1 MPTPFMIFG
10 LGAQMNRFFEAN
22 QVAAAA
28 ATHEPDPSESAY
40 LNAQALHGGGGL
52 TYEGTQSGGLEGHG
66 SLGGDAEALG
76 NGRGDSTALRRARV
90 AAFSAQIKAELEQAS
105 YVKMVA
111 SYEKNFD
118 QLLKDFMGW
127 LAVNARYQ
135 ANTHLANLVTRL
147 DYNGFFSEGRAKP

>member
-1 MPTPFMIFG
+1 
-10 LGAQMNRFFEAN
+10 MNRFFEAN
-22 QVAAAA
+22 RVAAAA
-28 ATHEPDPSESAY
+28 ATLDPAAAHAKHMGPRFALGAGASE
-40 LNAQALHGGGGL
+40 GGEAGGL
-52 TYEGTQSGGLEGHG
+52 DGHG

-76 NGRGDSTALRRARV
+76 SGRGDSTALRRARV

-118 QLLKDFMGW
+118 ALLQDFMGK
-127 LAVNARYQ
+127 LAANARFQ

-147 DYNGFFSEGRAKP
+147 DYNGFFSGTTTGV

>member
-1 MPTPFMIFG
+1 
-10 LGAQMNRFFEAN
+10 MNRFFEAN

-40 LNAQALHGGGGL
+40 LNAQALPGSGSGGL
-52 TYEGTQSGGLEGHG
+52 SYEGSQAGGLEGHG
-66 SLGGDAEALG
+66 SLGRDAEALG
-76 NGRGDSTALRRARV
+76 SGRGDSTALRRARV